1 MRCTGVARV
10 LFCLGILTAAGC
22 VETDMSP
29 SALFKSPV
37 QTPRPAEE
45 ILINN
50 SDFNKPYKILGPVQY
65 TLKSPV
71 SLFSDQIELREKAI
85 DFLKNQT
92 YAQFGDDVDAI
103 IDTKVEESTA
113 DNIEGKFNIIRIQ
126 GVAVSFEDEVNQSG
140 KTTVKRVFKRK
151 HKSAKKIIL
160 VRKAKPAKKLVEKSA
175 EKPRIQEVEVSPT
188 EMLK

>member
-1 MRCTGVARV
+1 MDVTRV
-10 LFCLGILTAAGC
+10 LLCQGIILTVAGC
-22 VETDMSP
+22 ADTVMSP
-29 SALFKSPV
+29 SALFKSPA

-65 TLKSPV
+65 TLKSQV

-85 DFLKNQT
+85 DLLKNQT
-92 YAQFGDDVDAI
+92 YALYGDEVDAI

-113 DNIEGKFNIIRIQ
+113 DNIEGKFSIIRIQ
-126 GVAVSFEDEVNQSG
+126 GVAVSFEDEANQSE
-140 KTTVKRVFKRK
+140 KTAVKRVYKRK

-160 VRKAKPAKKLVEKSA
+160 VRKAKPAKKTVERPVEKPKI
-175 EKPRIQEVEVSPT
+175 EEVEVSPA

>member
-1 MRCTGVARV
+1 MRCIGVTRV

-22 VETDMSP
+22 ADTGMSP
-29 SALFKSPV
+29 SALFKSPA

-65 TLKSPV
+65 TLKSQV
-71 SLFSDQIELREKAI
+71 NLFSDQIELREKAI
-85 DFLKNQT
+85 DFLKTQT
-92 YAQFGDDVDAI
+92 YDQYGDEVDAI

-113 DNIEGKFNIIRIQ
+113 DNIEGKFSIIRIQ

-140 KTTVKRVFKRK
+140 RATVKRVTKRK
-151 HKSAKKIIL
+151 HNSAKKIIL
-160 VRKAKPAKKLVEKSA
+160 VRKARSTKKFVEKPA
-175 EKPRIQEVEVSPT
+175 EKPKIQEVEVSPT